1 MEYIIKEEILR
12 WIFQGWQ
19 KKMENPFYIQL
30 NNFGFLLKKKKKKN
44 NFGFNSFR
52 FIIILLIGPTDKYSC
67 ASNELHNSTYLESFD
82 QILQM
87 VSATICWDVGMPC
100 SPARMRAISINFSQL
115 LIFIYFLNFYNLN
128 KHPLWTK
135 KTFQRVCSKENHSI
149 INLIKIWSNRNT
161 CPAINPNLP
170 DHPNWSS
177 IWWRKE

>member
-30 NNFGFLLKKKKKKN
+30 NNS
-44 NFGFNSFR
+44 GFNSFR

-87 VSATICWDVGMPC
+87 VSATICWGVGMPC

-115 LIFIYFLNFYNLN
+115 LIFIYLFFLIFITQINT
-128 KHPLWTK
+128 HCGPK
-135 KTFQRVCSKENHSI
+135 KPFKECVLKPTTQY
-149 INLIKIWSNRNT
+149 LIS
-161 CPAINPNLP
+161 
-170 DHPNWSS
+170 
-177 IWWRKE
+177 